1 MSGTEEHG
9 SENMLRLEPLPPLQ
23 YREVYDHH
31 GPFSHI
37 VYDPALV
44 DAVLCAV
51 GLQGEGGVDADRLS
65 AGQGAC
71 ESLEEVL
78 EREAQS
84 AVFVESISCALFKVA
99 ERGLVGAAEV
109 LLRHGADP
117 NFEDPVSYYN
127 PLHIAVL
134 RNRPL
139 MVGMLVQHGADIDKR
154 DRIFESSPL
163 DLACEDADRLPC
175 LRTLLALGADVNAHD
190 KNGKPALIHALFS
203 SDGTGVAVTP
213 KYGNTE
219 NIRLLLEGG
228 ASVHVRTIDEE
239 TVMLALVAF
248 VEIVLH
254 WEGEEDEE
262 DEEDEEEKEDAE
274 QIGQF
279 CLRVTELF
287 LDHGEEQEDGEETHP
302 SRHPSLTQ
310 TCLEHFDRLFP
321 LALLLLQKG
330 VALQCSLHGATCWSW
345 RQLLLGRLEAA
356 LQESASAEET
366 TDLLPRAETLL
377 ELAEVCCPSHTH
389 TSASPLQ
396 SPHTRPQAPPHAAV
410 LELRARLLE
419 QETRPP
425 PLRLLC
431 RRLVRHIL
439 LPGPLGPK
447 VQQLPLP
454 DRLKDFLLPESS
466 VQCRPG
472 WDRFRPIH
480 GPR

>member
-1 MSGTEEHG
+1 MPFLHG
-9 SENMLRLEPLPPLQ
+9 FR
-23 YREVYDHH
+23 R
-31 GPFSHI
+31 I
-37 VYDPALV
+37 VYEYQPLV

-84 AVFVESISCALFKVA
+84 AVFVEGISCALFKVA

-109 LLRHGADP
+109 LLRHGADL

-154 DRIFESSPL
+154 DRIHESSPL

-190 KNGKPALIHALFS
+190 KNGKTALLHALAS
-203 SDGTGVAVTP
+203 SDGLTVN
-213 KYGNTE
+213 NTE

-228 ASVHVRTIDEE
+228 ASVHARTSDEE
-239 TVMLALVAF
+239 TAMSSLVFLVKEALD
-248 VEIVLH
+248 
-254 WEGEEDEE
+254 GSEED
-262 DEEDEEEKEDAE
+262 AA

-279 CLRVTELF
+279 CLRVTELL
-287 LDHGEEQEDGEETHP
+287 LDHGADPSCSWTPGEPGGAREQQQQQQQQEEQEDDDEAE
-302 SRHPSLTQ
+302 PSLTQ
-310 TCLEHFDRLFP
+310 TCLDHFDRLFP

-330 VALQCSLHGATCWSW
+330 VALQCSLHGATCWSGH
-345 RQLLLGRLEAA
+345 QLLLGRLEAA

-366 TDLLPRAETLL
+366 TDLLARAETLL
-377 ELAEVCCPSHTH
+377 ELAEACCPPPAPLEPPHTH
-389 TSASPLQ
+389 TSALRLQ
-396 SPHTRPQAPPHAAV
+396 PPPHAAV

-425 PLRLLC
+425 PLRVLC
-431 RRLVRHIL
+431 RRLLRHSL

-472 WDRFRPIH
+472 WDRCRPSH
-480 GPR
+480 PPR